1 MCKNWPDVP
10 IAVGGATGG
19 LIGDT
24 VMTCGGSDGSYVDV
38 CYSLSSQQVTSIT
51 HMSVGRSFAASIVL
65 NENTLWVTGGLGDSG
80 LLESTEKITITG
92 TILGPNMPLALS
104 SHAIVAINSTCS
116 MVIAGYDG
124 SSFNDLTFYH
134 DNIEGEWINGPSL
147 LQFRYSHAAGI
158 VTDEV
163 TNENFVAVTGGYIP
177 YIDGY
182 MTSTTELLQD
192 EEWVQGKKKYFHMHY
207 FLEIFW
213 LYQIY
218 VAPSFLKNHKIF
230 FSFFRTIASYNTSSS
245 FYGEIRQ
252 RTSNTWRQDY
262 SYRLSFQDI
271 LNGLF
276 KQELP
281 HLNTKQGALS
291 SKRIFCGNFYSR
303 HNHRMHNRW

>member
-1 MCKNWPDVP
+1 MCQNWPDFP

-147 LQFRYSHAAGI
+147 MQARRSHAAGLI
-158 VTDEV
+158 TDEV
-163 TNENFVAVTGGYIP
+163 TGEHFVAVTGGYHSGS
-177 YIDGY
+177 YLD
-182 MTSTTELLQD
+182 STEILQGGN
-192 EEWVQGKKKYFHMHY
+192 WVQGK
-207 FLEIFW
+207 I
-213 LYQIY
+213 
-218 VAPSFLKNHKIF
+218 
-230 FSFFRTIASYNTSSS
+230 
-245 FYGEIRQ
+245 
-252 RTSNTWRQDY
+252 SNTICHLLENWWSHNTIIY
-262 SYRLSFQDI
+262 SILSNC
-271 LNGLF
+271 LNS
-276 KQELP
+276 QY
-281 HLNTKQGALS
+281 
-291 SKRIFCGNFYSR
+291 I
-303 HNHRMHNRW
+303 